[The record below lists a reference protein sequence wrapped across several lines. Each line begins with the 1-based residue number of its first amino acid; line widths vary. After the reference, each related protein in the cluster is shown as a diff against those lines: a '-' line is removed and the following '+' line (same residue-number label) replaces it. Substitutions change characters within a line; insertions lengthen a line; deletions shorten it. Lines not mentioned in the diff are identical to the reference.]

1 MFLKKKLLQFYNLE
15 EKMDTSEI
23 YSSGILLKNE
33 ELLHFTSGS
42 MIPGGSGVFTITN
55 KRVLFLKK
63 AGFFSKG
70 YHILFHLSLGAI
82 TSVAISGL
90 ITKQLN
96 VQSVKRIY
104 HFSVGTSNETEI
116 IMKKLIGAK
125 EEFREKEKK
134 TIQATTVIIEEGKK
148 DSADEILKKRLARG
162 EITKEEFHDKI
173 QRT

>member
-1 MFLKKKLLQFYNLE
+1 
-15 EKMDTSEI
+15 MDTSEI

-42 MIPGGSGVFTITN
+42 EVPGGHGVFIITD
-55 KRVLFLKK
+55 KRVIFLQKS
-63 AGFFSKG
+63 GFFSKG

-82 TSVAISGL
+82 LSVSISGL
-90 ITKQLN
+90 IPKYLN
-96 VQSVKRIY
+96 IQSIKRIY
-104 HFSVGTSNETEI
+104 QFSVGSNAETEN

>member
-1 MFLKKKLLQFYNLE
+1 
-15 EKMDTSEI
+15 MDTSEI
-23 YSSGILLKNE
+23 YSSGILLKKE

-42 MIPGGSGVFTITN
+42 MVPEGGGVFTITN

-63 AGFFSKG
+63 LGFFSKG
-70 YHILFHLSLGAI
+70 YHIVFHLYLGAI
-82 TSVAISGL
+82 TSVSISGL
-90 ITKQLN
+90 VTAKLN

-104 HFSVGTSNETEI
+104 QFSVGSRDETEI

-125 EEFREKEKK
+125 EEFKENEKK